1 MRGPDARALILTAG
15 MPAYSPGG
23 LVKNISELPLKSL
36 EMLQVLRNVH
46 NRLLTF
52 PAPTILHSTP
62 PVETSYDLTLR
73 AARTLL
79 ERFRNKSFD
88 FNTQFTHVSRHFG
101 T

>member
-15 MPAYSPGG
+15 MPVYSPGG

-52 PAPTILHSTP
+52 PTLTILEEEGMSAMMFHKLGTNCGK
-62 PVETSYDLTLR
+62 
-73 AARTLL
+73 AAGVVWKNLP
-79 ERFRNKSFD
+79 
-88 FNTQFTHVSRHFG
+88 
-101 T
+101 